1 MKEKLINDKE
11 KTIKI
16 MTAKNLEMSQRI
28 NSLEAIAAIKDDLSD
43 KLELANQ
50 LIEKLHES
58 KDRMQRELETAS
70 DYLLEQEEKTHRAN

>member
-43 KLELANQ
+43 KLELAN
-50 LIEKLHES
+50 
-58 KDRMQRELETAS
+58 
-70 DYLLEQEEKTHRAN
+70 